1 MCLILTAIN
10 PNSELKLV
18 LASNRD
24 EFYERPTKNMFWRT
38 DKNILSGE
46 DELKKGMWLGLNK
59 NGSLAAVTNVR
70 DFSDEVATVAFFC
83 WTGWKFRPMSDNP
96 YLPVQLD
103 DDDDYEDDLDEYGL
117 DDDIELATGG
127 AKHEV
132 KNDENLDSGSRSD
145 DSEENGTKLVSKK
158 NRSNTTL
165 RMMSED
171 LDSWD
176 DEELGKKDSS
186 ATL

>member
-1 MCLILTAIN
+1 M
-10 PNSELKLV
+10 
-18 LASNRD
+18 
-24 EFYERPTKNMFWRT
+24 
-38 DKNILSGE
+38 
-46 DELKKGMWLGLNK
+46 
-59 NGSLAAVTNVR
+59 
-70 DFSDEVATVAFFC
+70 
-83 WTGWKFRPMSDNP
+83 
-96 YLPVQLD
+96 
-103 DDDDYEDDLDEYGL
+103 
-117 DDDIELATGG
+117 
-127 AKHEV
+127 
-132 KNDENLDSGSRSD
+132 KNDENLDRSRSD